1 MKLIIV
7 GCGRMGSSLAQTL
20 TQNGHSVTVIDLDPA
35 AFERLSENFSGNKV
49 VGVGFD
55 REVLIKAGIE
65 RADGLAAVTSSDE
78 ANAVIARI
86 ARQIFRVPKVVAR
99 LYEQRKAEIY
109 KRLGIQTIDPGSW
122 GVLRVYDLLC
132 YSQLDTVFSFGSGD
146 VDIVEIEV
154 PALLVGRTVRE
165 LTLSG
170 EFIVT
175 AITRNNKTFLPT
187 LGTEFLK
194 RDTIHMAVAATSSD
208 RLKSMLGIS

>member
-1 MKLIIV
+1 MKMIIV
-7 GCGRMGSSLAQTL
+7 GCGRMGSALAQTL

-35 AFERLSENFSGNKV
+35 AFERLPEAFSENKV

-55 REVLIKAGIE
+55 HDVLLKAGIE

-86 ARQIFRVPKVVAR
+86 AREIFRVPKVVAR
-99 LYEQRKAEIY
+99 LYDQRKAEIY

-122 GVLRVYDLLC
+122 GVLRVYDLLT
-132 YSQLDTVFSFGSGD
+132 YSTLDTVFSFGSGD
-146 VDIVEIEV
+146 VDIVEIDA
-154 PALLVGRTVRE
+154 PTLLIGRTVRE

-170 EFIVT
+170 EIIVT

-187 LGTEFLK
+187 LGTEFHK
-194 RDTIHMAVAATSSD
+194 RDTVHLAVAASSSD
-208 RLKSMLGIS
+208 RLKSMLGLS

>member
-1 MKLIIV
+1 MKMIIV

-35 AFERLSENFSGNKV
+35 AFERLPEAFTGNKV

-55 REVLIKAGIE
+55 RDVLIKAGIE

-86 ARQIFRVPKVVAR
+86 ASQIFRVPKVVAR

-146 VDIVEIEV
+146 VDIVEVEA

-165 LTLSG
+165 ITVSG

-187 LGTEFLK
+187 LGTEFQK
-194 RDTIHMAVAATSSD
+194 RDTLHLAVAATSSD
-208 RLKSMLGIS
+208 RLKSMLGLS